1 MPTAGDL
8 AGTFKGGVTMK
19 AKQIDKDM
27 VEVST
32 ADGSMV
38 LFSYDKPV
46 AARLPDQRYY
56 RTATRWHLTTSKH
69 VRKWLRSKNTHAKRV
84 EDSFFD
90 SLLGA

>member
-1 MPTAGDL
+1 
-8 AGTFKGGVTMK
+8 MK
-19 AKQIDKDM
+19 AKQIDRDM

-69 VRKWLRSKNTHAKRV
+69 VRKWLQGKKTHAKRV
-84 EDSFFD
+84 NDSFFH
-90 SLLGA
+90 SLLEA